1 MRYSDI
7 AGKQVINI
15 RSGAVVGVV
24 SDMGFDPCAYQIY
37 SIFAIPHRSC
47 IKKMLP
53 FLFNKEEIEI
63 DVKEIENISGDVI
76 LVRFD

>member
-1 MRYSDI
+1 MRYCEI

-15 RSGAVVGVV
+15 RTGGLLGVV
-24 SDMGFDPCAYQIY
+24 SDMGFDPRNYQIY
-37 SIFAIPHRSC
+37 AIFVTPKCSC

-53 FLFNKEEIEI
+53 FLFSREEIEI
-63 DVKEIENISGDVI
+63 DVKEIENINGDVI